1 VRNDGYKNLD
11 KTEEVKRLLK
21 EILIKIR
28 NMQIRSIEE
37 LKEIVIQFLQKNKID
52 KNLSKKNLKEL
63 IKRLTDE

>member
-1 VRNDGYKNLD
+1 
-11 KTEEVKRLLK
+11 
-21 EILIKIR
+21 
-28 NMQIRSIEE
+28 MQIRSIEE

>member
-1 VRNDGYKNLD
+1 MRNDGYKNLD